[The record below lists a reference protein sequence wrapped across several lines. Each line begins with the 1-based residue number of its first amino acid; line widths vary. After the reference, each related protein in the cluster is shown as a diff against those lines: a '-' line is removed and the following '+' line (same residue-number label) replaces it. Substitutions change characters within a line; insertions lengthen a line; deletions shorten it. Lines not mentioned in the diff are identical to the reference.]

1 MPSAPA
7 APPHEPV
14 TRKRKPCLVVALGAV
29 VAVLAAGCGSSAASS
44 TSGARPEKPSPTVGV
59 VPAISAAGLYIALQ
73 RGYFSQA
80 GLHVKVVPIASGVN
94 ALPNLLNGSVD
105 VDEGQWAADLIAE
118 ARGAARLHALAAAS
132 SGGPGVQAV
141 VVPAHSPVTTI
152 QQLRG
157 KTIAVNALGG
167 LAVLLTSNV
176 LTSHGVPASSVHFVV
191 IPFPAMGPALAAHR
205 VDAAFIAEPSLSA
218 AEIGYGVTPVFD
230 VDQGAAQDFPISGY
244 VVTTAW
250 MAKYPKTAAAFDR
263 ALERGQQVAATSRA
277 AVEHALIPALYIS
290 KTTAAVMAL
299 GTFPLTIST
308 TQLQRVAVLMQ
319 ENGLLASS
327 AKPAAL
333 VKGLVAG

>member
-44 TSGARPEKPSPTVGV
+44 TSGARPEKPSLTVGV

-141 VVPAHSPVTTI
+141 VVSGSAVTTI

-176 LTSHGVPASSVHFVV
+176 LTSQAARRARLICPLCGDPVPGDGPGPGRAPGGHG
-191 IPFPAMGPALAAHR
+191 LHR
-205 VDAAFIAEPSLSA
+205 
-218 AEIGYGVTPVFD
+218 
-230 VDQGAAQDFPISGY
+230 
-244 VVTTAW
+244 
-250 MAKYPKTAAAFDR
+250 R
-263 ALERGQQVAATSRA
+263 A
-277 AVEHALIPALYIS
+277 
-290 KTTAAVMAL
+290 
-299 GTFPLTIST
+299 
-308 TQLQRVAVLMQ
+308 VAVGGGNRLRRD
-319 ENGLLASS
+319 
-327 AKPAAL
+327 
-333 VKGLVAG
+333 AGI